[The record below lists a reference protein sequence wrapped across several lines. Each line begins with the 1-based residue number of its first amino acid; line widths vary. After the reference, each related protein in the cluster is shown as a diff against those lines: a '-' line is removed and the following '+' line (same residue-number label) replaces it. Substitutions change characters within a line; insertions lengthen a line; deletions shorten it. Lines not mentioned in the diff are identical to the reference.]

1 MTPALNAN
9 HNPGVS
15 LTSVVK
21 QTSATAHE
29 VRPRVRACL
38 FILRATGFNL
48 SRTSNHNHTDHP
60 HCNGD
65 AEYGQAP
72 FVKEHLLGRRITAK
86 SERERSYLNRCR
98 FHWVLTASARS
109 NTGTIVAPASFLST
123 PSNPHTAVG
132 SAYIF
137 ALSGCPN
144 PTTDLFSVLLRA
156 GAVKLPN

>member
-86 SERERSYLNRCR
+86 SEREVLFEPMPLPLGIDCIGTKQHRNNCCPRFFSFNSFEPAHCR
-98 FHWVLTASARS
+98 GFRVYIC
-109 NTGTIVAPASFLST
+109 TI
-123 PSNPHTAVG
+123 G
-132 SAYIF
+132 
-137 ALSGCPN
+137 
-144 PTTDLFSVLLRA
+144 
-156 GAVKLPN
+156 LPKSDH